1 MQVGGCH
8 FFGLKELMD
17 KVFKPLHL
25 VAYEFIVPCYLLIW
39 AAGFVGG
46 NMQLCFG
53 VHSVRCSI
61 SLPSTAA

>member
-46 NMQLCFG
+46 NMQLCFSA
-53 VHSVRCSI
+53 HSV
-61 SLPSTAA
+61 